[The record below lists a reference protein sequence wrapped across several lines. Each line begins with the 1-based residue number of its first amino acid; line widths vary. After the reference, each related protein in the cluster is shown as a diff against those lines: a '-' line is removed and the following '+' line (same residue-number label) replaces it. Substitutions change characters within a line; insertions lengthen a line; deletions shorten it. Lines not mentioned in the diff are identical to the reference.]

1 MKFLSNNA
9 LERLREGAE
18 APDLAG
24 TRYRLLERVARGG
37 MGVVYAAQD
46 ENLQRRVALKVLDI
60 PGTDGD
66 LPSRLVREARVLAAL
81 EHPGIVPVHD
91 VGTLG
96 DGRVFYTMKFVEGR
110 RLDKYIESVT
120 SIPDRL
126 RLFLRICDAVAFAH
140 AHGVLHRDLKP
151 ANIMVGPFGEVL
163 VMDWGLAK
171 ILRSSNSNAARGVDP
186 EATILEKP
194 GQQAVVCAATEISVA
209 TGHGTVM
216 GTPGYMSP
224 EQARGDVELLD
235 ARSDIYSLGALL
247 RFILTG
253 YLEGVSAPR
262 AARLDKSLV
271 AICAKST
278 AASPADRYPNVQ
290 EMALD
295 ISRYLD
301 GLAVGAH
308 RETILE
314 KAGRFYRR
322 YRFFI
327 LLIAAYLAMRVLIL
341 LFLHR

>member
-1 MKFLSNNA
+1 M
-9 LERLREGAE
+9 
-18 APDLAG
+18 
-24 TRYRLLERVARGG
+24 
-37 MGVVYAAQD
+37 
-46 ENLQRRVALKVLDI
+46 
-60 PGTDGD
+60 
-66 LPSRLVREARVLAAL
+66 
-81 EHPGIVPVHD
+81 
-91 VGTLG
+91 
-96 DGRVFYTMKFVEGR
+96 
-110 RLDKYIESVT
+110 
-120 SIPDRL
+120 
-126 RLFLRICDAVAFAH
+126 C
-140 AHGVLHRDLKP
+140 
-151 ANIMVGPFGEVL
+151 
-163 VMDWGLAK
+163 
-171 ILRSSNSNAARGVDP
+171 
-186 EATILEKP
+186 
-194 GQQAVVCAATEISVA
+194 
-209 TGHGTVM
+209 
-216 GTPGYMSP
+216 TPGYMSP

>member
-1 MKFLSNNA
+1 
-9 LERLREGAE
+9 
-18 APDLAG
+18 
-24 TRYRLLERVARGG
+24 
-37 MGVVYAAQD
+37 
-46 ENLQRRVALKVLDI
+46 
-60 PGTDGD
+60 
-66 LPSRLVREARVLAAL
+66 
-81 EHPGIVPVHD
+81 
-91 VGTLG
+91 
-96 DGRVFYTMKFVEGR
+96 
-110 RLDKYIESVT
+110 
-120 SIPDRL
+120 
-126 RLFLRICDAVAFAH
+126 
-140 AHGVLHRDLKP
+140 
-151 ANIMVGPFGEVL
+151 MVGPFGEVL

-171 ILRSSNSNAARGVDP
+171 IMRSGDSNAPRAADP

-194 GQQAVVCAATEISVA
+194 KQSALSGDATEISVV
-209 TGHGTVM
+209 TGHGTIL

-235 ARSDIYSLGALL
+235 VRSDIFSLGALL

-253 YLEGVSAPR
+253 HTEGGSVPGAV
-262 AARLDKSLV
+262 RLDRSLA

-308 RETILE
+308 QETLLK